1 MCHQR
6 QPLNQ
11 RSHTRPYLGKNLR
24 TVRILMPQPMHPLTI
39 PTVIIG
45 LWLYQTIKRLLH
57 LAVANHYHP
66 NTAHAAPLAV
76 GGLEIYGCKILHISL
91 SIYWQLQSHVS
102 YNNMSMPFYN
112 ANFYKVL

>member
-24 TVRILMPQPMHPLTI
+24 TVRILMSQPMHPLTI

-45 LWLYQTIKRLLH
+45 FWLYQTIKRLLH

-76 GGLEIYGCKILHISL
+76 GGLEIYGCKILHISFL
-91 SIYWQLQSHVS
+91 FNGNLNRTCHTTTCLCHST
-102 YNNMSMPFYN
+102 MPTSTRCH
-112 ANFYKVL
+112 